1 MHSAKL
7 VGTATTVST
16 LICAVLR
23 RKGSRGL
30 QIRDAW
36 GSLFLLQGGAEK
48 NCVWGGGRAGQGV
61 KSLGQG
67 NSRTRGIFGAG
78 GAVLKY
84 FGARRAGATIFPRAG
99 P

>member
-48 NCVWGGGRAGQGV
+48 NCVWGGGGGRAGS
-61 KSLGQG
+61 KIL
-67 NSRTRGIFGAG
+67 GAG
-78 GAVLKY
+78 
-84 FGARRAGATIFPRAG
+84 
-99 P
+99 

>member
-36 GSLFLLQGGAEK
+36 GSLRAGRASLLQIKGRLTQTMSLRVNK
-48 NCVWGGGRAGQGV
+48 VQTCVMSY
-61 KSLGQG
+61 KL
-67 NSRTRGIFGAG
+67 
-78 GAVLKY
+78 LL
-84 FGARRAGATIFPRAG
+84 
-99 P
+99 